1 MRKVTS
7 ITFWN
12 DAIGKRISMTYSDI
26 DENGIVTADNQRVDR
41 IVTDAGHIEH
51 LDAISKMAQEIVDTQ

>member
-1 MRKVTS
+1 
-7 ITFWN
+7 
-12 DAIGKRISMTYSDI
+12 MTYSDI

-41 IVTDAGHIEH
+41 IVTDTGHIKH